1 MSRFS
6 SLTSKVFTLT
16 PKVLANLSPGLERSD
31 NPGIGN
37 KYFLLTLKG
46 FLTRQTLSGFIPS
59 LYLFPRVVAVLQPRA
74 GISERLRRFI

>member
-46 FLTRQTLSGFIPS
+46 FLTRQTLSESVGKKTIDS
-59 LYLFPRVVAVLQPRA
+59 DQR
-74 GISERLRRFI
+74 ISKLPA